1 MINSWAGD
9 GAYWLPKSPKV
20 TNYYFVTYASVFGD
34 DPSAPV
40 KALIAKMKALGPK
53 FAPATGGFLTGASA
67 IDGIVAAIK
76 RAGGSTNGA
85 TLAAKMQG
93 FHNLP
98 TISGLVSFSPK
109 LHSVFGRTYRVVE
122 VQDNTPKYVGKIK
135 ASSPASLG

>member
-1 MINSWAGD
+1 
-9 GAYWLPKSPKV
+9 Y
-20 TNYYFVTYASVFGD
+20 VTYASVFGD

-53 FAPATGGFLTGASA
+53 SPATGGFLTGASA

-122 VQDNTPKYVGKIK
+122 VQDNKPKYVGKIK